1 MRRSFRLTTLLLVA
15 VAVAVCASAC
25 GQQKVA
31 IPRSDAHYTADY
43 ASAEL
48 FHERCGGCHTLSYAA
63 AAGSGNNPRTYLAIS
78 GPNFNVRCERPVAR
92 VLYAIENG
100 GFGGAYM
107 PANIVVGQQARNMAM
122 FVSRFAGRKAP
133 IQPDSTPCADQS
145 IGSLPASLTGG
156 VTIAHNGV
164 SSTSASSDVSTDATA
179 DTSP

>member
-63 AAGSGNNPRTYLAIS
+63 AAGSG
-78 GPNFNVRCERPVAR
+78 NVRCERPVAR